1 MQRLTIMIARLSTRL
16 PVGLV
21 PRSSNRSVQPLV
33 SSYDTKDWI
42 ALRGA
47 PEGYAWQWKM
57 RSFYWW
63 AMGSLTSKHKET
75 LVKEN
80 AHE

>member
-1 MQRLTIMIARLSTRL
+1 
-16 PVGLV
+16 
-21 PRSSNRSVQPLV
+21 V
-33 SSYDTKDWI
+33 SSYDTKDWV